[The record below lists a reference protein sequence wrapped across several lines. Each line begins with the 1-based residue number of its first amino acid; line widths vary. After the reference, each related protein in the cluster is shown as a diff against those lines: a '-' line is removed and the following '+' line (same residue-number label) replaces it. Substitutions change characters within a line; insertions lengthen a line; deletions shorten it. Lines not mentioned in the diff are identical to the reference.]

1 MKRKGKDVTH
11 NIYVDGAWT
20 PSDSDETI
28 DIINPSTEEVI
39 GSVPAGAPGDVTKA
53 AAAAKRAFEGWA
65 GFTPAERGDW
75 IERIADGLHARREE
89 IARTVSSEV
98 GMPYSH
104 SIEWQS
110 DLPIRNFRFY
120 ADYVRD
126 YQYDVGYVKH
136 SMVVKEPVGV
146 VGAITPWNYPLHQI
160 ALKVA
165 PALAAG
171 CTVVLK
177 PSEVAPLTAYILA
190 EVCDSIGL
198 PAGVF
203 NLVSGR
209 GEVVGEAIATSPDV
223 DMVSFTGS
231 TRAGVR
237 VSELAA
243 PSVKKIA
250 LELGGKS
257 ANIIL
262 DDADLQ
268 EAVSAGVAN
277 SFFNAG
283 QTCTALTRML
293 VPQSLLPE
301 VERIAKAAAEAFIYG
316 DPFADATNLGP
327 VVSERQLVHVEKLIA
342 SGISEGATLVTGG
355 GVRPT
360 AVGFFVEP
368 TVFSGVTRDMTINR
382 QEIFGPVL
390 SIVPYR
396 DEDEAVELANDSEFG
411 LAGGV
416 WSGDEERAIRIARR
430 LRAGQVSV
438 NGGGF
443 NNEAPFGGY
452 KKSGI
457 GREAGGAGFE
467 EFLEVKAIHRAL

>member
-1 MKRKGKDVTH
+1 MKKGTYMSS
-11 NIYVDGAWT
+11 NIYVDGKWT
-20 PSDSDETI
+20 PSTGTEKI
-28 DIINPSTEEVI
+28 DVINPTTEEVI
-39 GSVPAGAPGDVTKA
+39 GSVPAGSAEDVAKA
-53 AAAAKRAFEGWA
+53 ASAARRVFDSWA
-65 GFTPAERGDW
+65 GLTPQERGDW
-75 IERIADGLHARREE
+75 VSKIAEGLHARREE
-89 IARTVSSEV
+89 IARTVSSEI

-104 SIEWQS
+104 AIEWQS

-120 ADYVRD
+120 ADFVRD
-126 YQYDVGYVKH
+126 YEYDAGYVKH

-146 VGAITPWNYPLHQI
+146 VGCITPWNYPLHQI

-190 EVCDSIGL
+190 EVCDEIGL

-209 GEVVGEAIATSPDV
+209 GEVVGEAIASSPDI

-231 TRAGVR
+231 TRAGIR

-243 PSVKKIA
+243 QTVKKVA

-262 DDADLQ
+262 DDADL
-268 EAVSAGVAN
+268 EAAVADGVAN
-277 SFFNAG
+277 CYFNAG

-293 VPQSLLPE
+293 VPAELLPQ
-301 VERIAKAAAEAFIYG
+301 VEAIAKTAAERFTYG
-316 DPFADATNLGP
+316 DPFAEETSLGP
-327 VVSERQLVHVEKLIA
+327 VVNERQLARVEQLIE
-342 SGISEGATLVTGG
+342 SGVDEGATLVTGG
-355 GVRPT
+355 RIKPTGV
-360 AVGFFVEP
+360 GYFVEP
-368 TVFSGVTRDMTINR
+368 TVFSGVKPDMTISR
-382 QEIFGPVL
+382 EEIFGPVL
-390 SIVPYR
+390 SIVPYT
-396 DEDEAVELANDSEFG
+396 DEADAIAIANESEYG

-416 WSGDEERAIRIARR
+416 WSGDEERAIRVARR
-430 LRAGQVSV
+430 LRTGQVSV

-452 KKSGI
+452 KKSGV
-457 GREAGGAGFE
+457 GREAGAAGFE
-467 EFLEVKAIHRAL
+467 EYLELKSIHRAL

>member
-1 MKRKGKDVTH
+1 MKKGTTVTH
-11 NIYVDGAWT
+11 NIYVDGKWI
-20 PSDSDETI
+20 PSGSTDLIEVV
-28 DIINPSTEEVI
+28 NPTTEEVI
-39 GSVPAGAPGDVTKA
+39 GTVPDGTADDVAAA
-53 AAAAKRAFEGWA
+53 AAAAKRAFDGWA
-65 GFTPAERGDW
+65 ALSPQKRSDW
-75 IERIADGLHARREE
+75 IERLADGLHARREE
-89 IARTVSSEV
+89 IARTVSSEI

-104 SIEWQS
+104 AIEWQS

-120 ADYVRD
+120 AAHVRE
-126 YQYDVGYVKH
+126 YAYDTGYVKH

-146 VGAITPWNYPLHQI
+146 VGCITPWNYPLHQI

-165 PALAAG
+165 PALTAG

-190 EVCDSIGL
+190 EVCDEIGL

-209 GEVVGEAIATSPDV
+209 GVPVGEAIATSPDI

-231 TRAGVR
+231 TAAGVR

-243 PSVKKIA
+243 PSVKRVA

-262 DDADLQ
+262 DDADLE
-268 EAVSAGVAN
+268 EAVAAGVAN
-277 SFFNAG
+277 CYFNAG

-293 VPQSLLPE
+293 VPASVLPQ
-301 VERIAKAAAEAFIYG
+301 VEEIAKRAAEGFVYG
-316 DPFADATNLGP
+316 DPFADDTQLGP
-327 VVSERQLVHVEKLIA
+327 VVSSRQLDRVEELIA
-342 SGISEGATLVTGG
+342 KGVEEGATLVTGG

-360 AVGFFVEP
+360 AKGYFVEP
-368 TVFSGVTRDMTINR
+368 TVFSGVTSDMTINKV
-382 QEIFGPVL
+382 EIFGPVL
-390 SIVPYR
+390 SIVPYS
-396 DEDEAVELANDSEFG
+396 DEDEAVRLANESEFG

-416 WSGDEERAIRIARR
+416 WSGDEERAVRVARR
-430 LRAGQVSV
+430 LRTGQVSV

-467 EFLEVKAIHRAL
+467 EYLEVKSIHRAS

>member
-1 MKRKGKDVTH
+1 MTH
-11 NIYVDGAWT
+11 NIYVNGEWI
-20 PSDSDETI
+20 PSESTTLIEVV
-28 DIINPSTEEVI
+28 NPATEAVI
-39 GSVPAGAPGDVTKA
+39 GAVPDGTAADVAKA
-53 AAAAKRAFEGWA
+53 AASARAAFDGWA
-65 GFTPAERGDW
+65 ALRPSERADW
-75 IERIADGLHARREE
+75 ISKIADGLHARREE
-89 IARTVSSEV
+89 IARTVSSEI

-120 ADYVRD
+120 AEHVRS
-126 YQYDVGYVKH
+126 YSYDAGYVKH
-136 SMVVKEPVGV
+136 SLVVKEPVGV
-146 VGAITPWNYPLHQI
+146 VGCITPWNYPLHQI

-198 PAGVF
+198 PPGVF
-203 NLVSGR
+203 NLVSGQ
-209 GEVVGEAIATSPDV
+209 GVPVGEAIATSDDI

-231 TRAGVR
+231 TAAGVR

-243 PSVKKIA
+243 ASVKKVA

-262 DDADLQ
+262 DDANLE
-268 EAVSAGVAN
+268 EAVAAGVAN
-277 SFFNAG
+277 CYFNAG

-293 VPQSLLPE
+293 VPASLLPE
-301 VERIAKAAAEAFIYG
+301 VEEIAKRTAEGFVFG
-316 DPFADATNLGP
+316 DPFADETQLGP
-327 VVSERQLVHVEKLIA
+327 VVSARQLDRVEALIDA
-342 SGISEGATLVTGG
+342 GVKEGATLVTGG
-355 GVRPT
+355 GIRPT
-360 AVGFFVEP
+360 GTGFFVEP
-368 TVFSGVTRDMTINR
+368 TVFSGVTRDMTINSV
-382 QEIFGPVL
+382 EIFGPVL
-390 SIVPYR
+390 SIVPYA
-396 DEDEAVELANDSEFG
+396 DEEEAIRLANESDFG

-416 WSGDEERAIRIARR
+416 WSGDEDRAIGVARR
-430 LRAGQVSV
+430 MRTGQVSV

-452 KKSGI
+452 KKSGV
-457 GREAGGAGFE
+457 GREAGTAGFE
-467 EFLEVKAIHRAL
+467 EYLEVKSIHRSL

>member
-1 MKRKGKDVTH
+1 MTS
-11 NIYVDGAWT
+11 NIYVDGNWI
-20 PSDSDETI
+20 PSTGTEQI
-28 DIINPSTEEVI
+28 DVINPTTEEVI
-39 GSVPAGAPGDVTKA
+39 GSVPSGSAEDVAKA
-53 AAAAKRAFEGWA
+53 ANAARRAFDSWA
-65 GFTPAERGDW
+65 GLTPQERGDW
-75 IERIADGLHARREE
+75 VSKIAEGLHARREE
-89 IARTVSSEV
+89 IARTVSSEI

-104 SIEWQS
+104 AIEWQS

-120 ADYVRD
+120 ADFVRGYD
-126 YQYDVGYVKH
+126 YDAGYVKH

-146 VGAITPWNYPLHQI
+146 VGCITPWNYPLHQI

-190 EVCDSIGL
+190 EVCDEIGL

-209 GEVVGEAIATSPDV
+209 GEVVGEAIASSPDI

-231 TRAGVR
+231 TRAGIR

-243 PSVKKIA
+243 QTVKKVA

-262 DDADLQ
+262 DDADL
-268 EAVSAGVAN
+268 EAAVADGVAN
-277 SFFNAG
+277 CYFNAG

-293 VPQSLLPE
+293 VPADLLPQ
-301 VERIAKAAAEAFIYG
+301 VEAIAKTAAEKFAYG
-316 DPFADATNLGP
+316 DPFAEETSLGP
-327 VVSERQLVHVEKLIA
+327 VVNERQLARVEQLIE
-342 SGISEGATLVTGG
+342 SGVDEGATLITGG
-355 GVRPT
+355 RIKPTGV
-360 AVGFFVEP
+360 GYFVEP
-368 TVFSGVTRDMTINR
+368 TVFSGVKPDMTISR
-382 QEIFGPVL
+382 EEIFGPVL
-390 SIVPYR
+390 SIVPYT
-396 DEDEAVELANDSEFG
+396 DEADAIAIANDSEYG

-416 WSGDEERAIRIARR
+416 WSGDEERAIRVARR
-430 LRAGQVSV
+430 LRTGQVSV

-452 KKSGI
+452 KKSGV
-457 GREAGGAGFE
+457 GREAGAAGFE
-467 EFLEVKAIHRAL
+467 EYLELKSIHRAF